1 MIEMIAFAQARSLV
15 LGAVSPLPPERI
27 EVTAADGRVLAEAT
41 AALVDLP
48 SARIVTRLGTPAGC
62 MGISCKLISDRR

>member
-48 SARIVTRLGTPAGC
+48 SARIVTRDGYA
-62 MGISCKLISDRR
+62 IRSEDAKDRKSVV